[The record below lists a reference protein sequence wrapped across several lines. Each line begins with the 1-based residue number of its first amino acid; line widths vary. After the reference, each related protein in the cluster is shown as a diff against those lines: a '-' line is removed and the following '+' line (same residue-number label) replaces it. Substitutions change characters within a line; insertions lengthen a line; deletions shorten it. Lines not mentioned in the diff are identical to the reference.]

1 MRLRTRTDDHQSII
15 PSANDED
22 YTPFTAV
29 SPAAAQAHHLQPD
42 QRDEN
47 RLDPASGPGSGV
59 IELGREGIRF
69 FGRGAGSLFIV
80 EDDSVSSSVRT
91 VKLTPVNIPGV
102 AVSLHDGGQN
112 HSDGFARVSARR
124 SGGFPTGQALRYV
137 QGKVITMLTA
147 SRVC

>member
-1 MRLRTRTDDHQSII
+1 MERAILGLRTRTDDHQSII

-59 IELGREGIRF
+59 IELGREGIRYL
-69 FGRGAGSLFIV
+69 GRGAGSLFIC
-80 EDDSVSSSVRT
+80 EDDSVGCNVPSLADFSQPPWPCSSPS
-91 VKLTPVNIPGV
+91 
-102 AVSLHDGGQN
+102 
-112 HSDGFARVSARR
+112 
-124 SGGFPTGQALRYV
+124 
-137 QGKVITMLTA
+137 
-147 SRVC
+147 